1 MELAKV
7 FVFLAAAAVFSGCF
21 AHREAPERQVTARGL
36 DAALAE
42 SARVERV
49 DLSGARRADVPAEL
63 AGMPRLKTLYLA
75 GGGFTNFA
83 ALASLKGLEVLDLS
97 RVKLGAGAP
106 AELASLPALRD
117 LYLSGCGLSAFP
129 EAAASLPAL
138 RYLNLDRNQIAAL
151 PDALPAGLRWLRLNH
166 NALEALPDA
175 VGKLERLERI
185 YLRGN
190 KLTTLP
196 DALADCVQ
204 LEDVELADNDLES
217 FPAFLCALPRLR
229 NLDLTGNRRV
239 ETLPDDDALHLMK
252 SLRTL
257 ALTGCPLSSNERAR
271 VRAALPDNCAIIF

>member
-1 MELAKV
+1 MKPAKALMT
-7 FVFLAAAAVFSGCF
+7 LAAAAAMTGCF

-36 DAALAE
+36 DAASKMAG
-42 SARVERV
+42 RVERV
-49 DLSGARRADVPAEL
+49 DLSGARLGGVPSEL

-75 GGGFTNFA
+75 GGDFTNFA

-97 RVKLGAGAP
+97 RVKLAAGAP

-117 LYLSGCGLSAFP
+117 LYLAGCGLSEFP
-129 EAAASLPAL
+129 GAASALPEL

-151 PDALPAGLRWLRLNH
+151 PDELPAGLRWLRLNH

-190 KLTTLP
+190 KLTALP
-196 DALADCVQ
+196 DTLAGCTR
-204 LEDVELADNDLES
+204 LEDVELAENDLEA

-239 ETLPDDDALHLMK
+239 ETLPDDNALHAMK

-271 VRAALPDNCAIIF
+271 VRAALPDACAIIF

>member
-97 RVKLGAGAP
+97 RVKLGAGAR

-129 EAAASLPAL
+129 EAA
-138 RYLNLDRNQIAAL
+138 
-151 PDALPAGLRWLRLNH
+151 
-166 NALEALPDA
+166 
-175 VGKLERLERI
+175 
-185 YLRGN
+185 
-190 KLTTLP
+190 
-196 DALADCVQ
+196 
-204 LEDVELADNDLES
+204 ELWS
-217 FPAFLCALPRLR
+217 P
-229 NLDLTGNRRV
+229 V
-239 ETLPDDDALHLMK
+239 
-252 SLRTL
+252 
-257 ALTGCPLSSNERAR
+257 
-271 VRAALPDNCAIIF
+271 V